1 MSQPHV
7 PVNDLLAT
15 QQDIIDE
22 LTTTIARH
30 ERHLAQLQAA
40 LAQHG
45 IHLDDNHADGDGQE

>member
-7 PVNDLLAT
+7 PVNDLLAR

-22 LTTTIARH
+22 LTTTVARH
-30 ERHLAQLQAA
+30 ERRLAQLQAA

-45 IHLDDNHADGDGQE
+45 IHPDLDDGDGDGQE